1 MNHFKG
7 AQLSGSM
14 LSGLVV
20 CVALAGATGEVR
32 DWMNRADPPGVR
44 AKALLAKMTFDE
56 KVQMLHGP
64 ISP

>member
-1 MNHFKG
+1 
-7 AQLSGSM
+7 M